1 MIIECKKKPK
11 DYEPVKG
18 NETKIVIH
26 VLNHNYYDHIL
37 WENERPRNKSRIY
50 VTKFKGEGKGTLTLK
65 MRDEKNEMSKCMYMQ
80 LRLTISDF
88 EKIPQKLICNEIKKA
103 ASRTYLVEYSTWREK
118 VMYDGRIMSFTMLV
132 FEVKK
137 NILSKWRGLK

>member
-1 MIIECKKKPK
+1 MI
-11 DYEPVKG
+11 
-18 NETKIVIH
+18 
-26 VLNHNYYDHIL
+26 
-37 WENERPRNKSRIY
+37 
-50 VTKFKGEGKGTLTLK
+50 
-65 MRDEKNEMSKCMYMQ
+65 EKNEMCKCMYMQ
-80 LRLTISDF
+80 LSLTISDF

-137 NILSKWRGLK
+137 NILSNWRGYNGGEM

>member
-1 MIIECKKKPK
+1 MGITLLKKTP
-11 DYEPVKG
+11 
-18 NETKIVIH
+18 
-26 VLNHNYYDHIL
+26 L
-37 WENERPRNKSRIY
+37 WSVEQ
-50 VTKFKGEGKGTLTLK
+50 

-103 ASRTYLVEYSTWREK
+103 ASRTHLVEYSTWREK

-137 NILSKWRGLK
+137 NILSNWRGLK

>member
-1 MIIECKKKPK
+1 MSE
-11 DYEPVKG
+11 
-18 NETKIVIH
+18 
-26 VLNHNYYDHIL
+26 
-37 WENERPRNKSRIY
+37 
-50 VTKFKGEGKGTLTLK
+50 
-65 MRDEKNEMSKCMYMQ
+65 NEMSKCMYMQ

-103 ASRTYLVEYSTWREK
+103 ASRTRLVEYTWREK

-137 NILSKWRGLK
+137 NILSNWRGLK